1 MTHIKIL
8 LLSLIFSL
16 SAFANETEL
25 NNWLIEQVP
34 EAKAYSSQ
42 GQAQNSAFNPKSIK
56 ALVWNIKKSEEDGWQ
71 AEFLNYTR
79 NRSLFL
85 LQEVYQTSHFQFT
98 QNFFPQFRFDM
109 TTGFKYKGTNTG
121 VMNAS
126 IVRPSQIRFSHS
138 VDTEPVVNTPKAN
151 IFTKYPIK
159 GMTEELLVI
168 SIHGIN
174 LTGFDTFKRHMQQ
187 IIRVI
192 KEHQGPVLW
201 AGDFNTRTKE
211 RTEYL
216 MQQTKELGMTE
227 VKFINGDKR
236 MAWILTKNYLDHA
249 FVRGLQVKHA
259 EVIANSKGSDH
270 KPMILDLFI
279 PDASERISNSP
290 GHRQNLLD

>member
-1 MTHIKIL
+1 MTLIKTFFITL
-8 LLSLIFSL
+8 YFSTTVL
-16 SAFANETEL
+16 AKETEL

-34 EAKAYSSQ
+34 EAKAHSFQ
-42 GQAQNSAFNPKSIK
+42 GQAQSTAFNPKSIK

-71 AEFLNYTR
+71 AEFLDYSR
-79 NRSLFL
+79 NRSLL
-85 LQEVYQTSHFQFT
+85 ILQEVYETSHFQFT

-109 TTGFKYKGTNTG
+109 TTGFKYRGTNTG
-121 VMNAS
+121 VMNAAN
-126 IVRPSQIRFSHS
+126 VRPTEVRFSHTS
-138 VDTEPVVNTPKAN
+138 DTEPVVNTPKAN
-151 IFTKYPIK
+151 IFTTYPLQ
-159 GMTEELLVI
+159 GMAQELLVI
-168 SIHGIN
+168 SVHGIN

-211 RTEYL
+211 RTQYL
-216 MQQTKELGMTE
+216 MQEINDLGMTE

-236 MAWILTKNYLDHA
+236 MVWKFTKNYLDHA

-270 KPMILDLFI
+270 KPMVLDLFI
-279 PDASERISNSP
+279 SDASRKTSSSQ